1 MTLLQI
7 TVLAIIQGVTEFLP
21 VSSSG
26 HLALTPVLLGW
37 PDQGLTIDVAVH
49 VGTLFAV
56 VVYLLREVWMV
67 IRGLARLF
75 TGKFDEGA
83 RLAAM
88 IVIASIPVMATGL
101 GVKMLFGDAMRTPM
115 VMGWAFIIFGIIL
128 YAGDRFGLTIRRMTH
143 LTWSNALLIG
153 LAQSLAV
160 IPGASRAGVTI
171 TMARILGYERRDAAR
186 FSMLL
191 AIPAIAGAGL
201 LQGIEVAQ
209 SGDLTLQATVAL
221 AAFLAF
227 LTAMIAIWAMMGWL
241 QRQSYT
247 PFVVYRIVIGIAIL
261 WLAT

>member
-1 MTLLQI
+1 
-7 TVLAIIQGVTEFLP
+7 
-21 VSSSG
+21 
-26 HLALTPVLLGW
+26 
-37 PDQGLTIDVAVH
+37 
-49 VGTLFAV
+49 
-56 VVYLLREVWMV
+56 
-67 IRGLARLF
+67 
-75 TGKFDEGA
+75 
-83 RLAAM
+83 
-88 IVIASIPVMATGL
+88 
-101 GVKMLFGDAMRTPM
+101 
-115 VMGWAFIIFGIIL
+115 
-128 YAGDRFGLTIRRMTH
+128 MTH
-143 LTWSNALLIG
+143 LTWGNALLIG

-209 SGDLTLQATVAL
+209 SGDLALQATVVL

-247 PFVVYRIVIGIAIL
+247 PFVVYRILIGIAIL